1 MRKAIFAVATL
12 AGGLVIF
19 LKVQENL
26 QRQAIWQQVTDPV
39 DF

>member
-1 MRKAIFAVATL
+1 MRKVIFAVATL
-12 AGGLVIF
+12 VGGVVIF

>member
-1 MRKAIFAVATL
+1 MKKLAFAVA
-12 AGGLVIF
+12 AGLGGYIIF

-26 QRQAIWQQVTDPV
+26 QRQATWQQVTDPV